1 LINKVKQELNLT
13 KKARSCPCTT
23 SVVDHI
29 IWYQE
34 PAAAAIPHIS
44 QHTSNLNPALP
55 HPCSIMTTPPPPKPK
70 TTDEQIA
77 ELRAVIDNMAASM
90 ATMQGNQG
98 QLTTAINWLQSAK
111 VGDGSDAQPSRD
123 PIMSAAKHGHK
134 LLFPTYDGTDDP
146 LPWLNWCDQFF
157 RIQQTQDT
165 GKVFLASFYMTSD
178 AAQWFTVVERNR
190 GTPTWEEFTKLVN
203 QRFGH
208 LSEATLWVS

>member
-1 LINKVKQELNLT
+1 
-13 KKARSCPCTT
+13 
-23 SVVDHI
+23 
-29 IWYQE
+29 
-34 PAAAAIPHIS
+34 
-44 QHTSNLNPALP
+44 
-55 HPCSIMTTPPPPKPK
+55 MTTPPPPKPK

-98 QLTTAINWLQSAK
+98 QLTTAINRLQSAK
-111 VGDGSDAQPSRD
+111 VGNGSDAQPSRD

-146 LPWLNWCDQFF
+146 LPLLNWCDQFF

-208 LSEATLWVS
+208 LSGATLWVS